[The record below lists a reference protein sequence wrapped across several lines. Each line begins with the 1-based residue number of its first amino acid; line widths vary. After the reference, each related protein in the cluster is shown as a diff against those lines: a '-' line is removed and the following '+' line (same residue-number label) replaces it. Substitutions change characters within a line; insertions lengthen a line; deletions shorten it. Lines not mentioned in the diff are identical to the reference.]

1 MLDAGRVNGSAE
13 IQDRRL
19 RRLYEYWDEKRGSRR
34 APARADINP
43 TEIPELLGYVNI
55 FEVQDV
61 PRDFKV
67 RLNGSEV
74 TRMLGQEITGK
85 WCSDVFSGEDAERCN
100 QAFNICVDEWT
111 PAIVETTLAFCGR
124 PHAAQTFVAL
134 PLSADG
140 QRVDT
145 MITAHSYHFL
155 ETPVEPAAFGKVTRV

>member
-1 MLDAGRVNGSAE
+1 MIEAGRVSGSASIE
-13 IQDRRL
+13 DRRL
-19 RRLYEYWDEKRGSRR
+19 RRLYEYWDEKRGDRR

-43 TEIPELLGYVNI
+43 AEIADLLGYVDI
-55 FEVQDV
+55 FEVQDT

-85 WCSDVFSGEDAERCN
+85 WCSEVISGEDAERCKR
-100 QAFNICVDEWT
+100 AFNICVDEWT
-111 PAIVETTLAFCGR
+111 PAIVETTLAFCGK

-140 QRVDT
+140 DRVDT
-145 MITAHSYHFL
+145 IITAHSFHVL
-155 ETPVEPAAFGKVTRV
+155 EAPFEPLPFRHASPG